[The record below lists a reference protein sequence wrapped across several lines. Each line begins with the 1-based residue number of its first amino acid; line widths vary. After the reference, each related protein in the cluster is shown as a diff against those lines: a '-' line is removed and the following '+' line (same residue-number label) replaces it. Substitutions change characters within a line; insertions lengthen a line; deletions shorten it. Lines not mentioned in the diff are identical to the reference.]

1 MKKWLVFFYLFICF
15 LIISSVILFCINIFK
30 EQSAKEQ
37 EKKEEKKIEEDKN
50 IIDYK
55 ANQTIRVKLCKTGE
69 VVAMDINDYLRGVV
83 PAEMPPYYS
92 LEAIKAQAVVART
105 FTYKRIDAHAEGEGI
120 DICDNY
126 AHCQAFYNKEQIIA
140 IWKRKGYD
148 DETIKKYWSNVNE
161 AVVSTQ
167 DEVITYNGQLIKAFF
182 HASSP
187 ERTESVDQIWG
198 GEKLP
203 YLVSVENEESLDYDN
218 RTSKVEVKF
227 DDFVKKLKED
237 NNSRSSITAKDCT
250 GVKICD
256 YTTSGRVKN
265 IQIAN
270 FKISAEK
277 LRTLFGLRSTNF
289 TIEIKD
295 SSIVF
300 NVIGNGH
307 GVGLSQV
314 GADTYAKKGY
324 SYKDIINHYYT
335 NVNIVNLN
343 K

>member
-1 MKKWLVFFYLFICF
+1 MKKWLVFFYSITCI
-15 LIISSVILFCINIFK
+15 LIIVTVVLFCINFFK
-30 EQSAKEQ
+30 ERSAKKDIAEE
-37 EKKEEKKIEEDKN
+37 EKKEEEEKN
-50 IIDYK
+50 IIEYK

-83 PAEMPPYYS
+83 PAEMPPYYD

-105 FTYKRIDAHAEGEGI
+105 FTYKRIDAHAEGDGI

-126 AHCQAFYNKEQIIA
+126 AHCQAFYNKDQIIA

-148 DETIKKYWSNVNE
+148 DETIKKYWNNVNE

-167 DEVITYNGQLIKAFF
+167 NEVIKYNGQLIKAFF

-187 ERTESVDQIWG
+187 VRTESVEEIWG

-203 YLVSVENEESLDYDN
+203 YLVSVENEESEDYDN

-227 DDFVKKLKED
+227 EDFVNKLKED
-237 NNSRSSITAKDCT
+237 NNSRASLKTEDCKS
-250 GVKICD
+250 VKICD

-270 FKISAEK
+270 IKVSAEK

-295 SSIVF
+295 NSLVF
-300 NVIGNGH
+300 NVVGNGH

-324 SYKDIINHYYT
+324 SYRDIINHYYT
-335 NVNIVNLN
+335 GVQITKLD
-343 K
+343 